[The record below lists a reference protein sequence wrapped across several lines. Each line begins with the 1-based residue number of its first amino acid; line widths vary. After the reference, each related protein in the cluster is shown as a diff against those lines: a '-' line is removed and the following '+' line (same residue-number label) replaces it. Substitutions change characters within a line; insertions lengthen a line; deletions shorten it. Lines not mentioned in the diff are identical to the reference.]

1 MIVLL
6 FVSEEP
12 KPKRKFSC
20 KSLEDSDSKFLPI
33 IQKKPTDLREK
44 AAPTKTKTKQQN
56 KKKLTNLREK
66 AAPTQ
71 QNNNKAKKADK
82 PEREGSE
89 QTSLTIK
96 KPVILV

>member
-44 AAPTKTKTKQQN
+44 AAPT
-56 KKKLTNLREK
+56 
-66 AAPTQ
+66 Q

-82 PEREGSE
+82 PEREGSANSKSVSKVVNGVPNNHLAE
-89 QTSLTIK
+89 
-96 KPVILV
+96 